1 MFALLHIVCVSN
13 CWKVLCLRLTDLSIV
28 HITKNCKNILDLNL
42 SGCKVLLVS
51 YAVSNLLISCSIFL
65 VTINPE
71 DADIVG

>member
-1 MFALLHIVCVSN
+1 MFALLHIACVSN
-13 CWKVLCLRLTDLSIV
+13 CWKVLYLRLTDLSIV
-28 HITKNCKNILDLNL
+28 HITKNCKKIMDLNL

-51 YAVSNLLISCSIFL
+51 YAVSNLLICSIFL